1 MTAEKFIPNPFSC
14 RPGARMYKTG
24 DLARYR
30 PDGSIEYVGREDHQV
45 KVRGFRVELED
56 VETILKQHPAVAD
69 AAVLAREEFEGRK
82 VLVAYV
88 VPCKPIESVAADIG
102 LFLRARLPEYAVPS
116 YFLRLKALPLN
127 AVGKVDRRALARLEP
142 EERDTTAVFEP
153 PGTATE
159 VALAQI
165 WCDVLGVKRVGIR
178 DNFFALGGHS
188 LLATGVL
195 SRVWSRFKIDLP
207 IRTIFE
213 NATLASLAA
222 AIDGIKDNN
231 GSFLTPAI
239 RAIPRRLQ
247 RLNLS

>member
-1 MTAEKFIPNPFSC
+1 
-14 RPGARMYKTG
+14 MYKTG

-56 VETILKQHPAVAD
+56 VETILKQHPAVAE

-82 VLVAYV
+82 VLVACV
-88 VPCKPIESVAADIG
+88 VPCKPIESLAADIG

-165 WCDVLGVKRVGIR
+165 WCDVLGAKRVGIR

-195 SRVWSRFKIDLP
+195 SRVCSRFKIDLP
-207 IRTIFE
+207 IHTIFE